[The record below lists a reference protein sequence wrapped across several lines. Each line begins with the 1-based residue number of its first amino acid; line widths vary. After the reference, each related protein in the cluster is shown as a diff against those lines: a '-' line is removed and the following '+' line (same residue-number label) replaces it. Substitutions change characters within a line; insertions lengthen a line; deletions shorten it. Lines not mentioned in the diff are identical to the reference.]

1 MAVGVAAARADSSD
15 ARLARTAALLE
26 ERGYAVSA
34 DRLAAL
40 CVGGQVTLAD
50 VKLAA
55 ATGALELRDGLA
67 LRRGARLATERIAER
82 AHRHRVESIA
92 YRVET
97 ERFAAALVRWLPF
110 VRSVA
115 LAGSLASGGFVETDD
130 VDLNLVVADGRRH
143 TAYAVVNLLGMIHA
157 LRHRG
162 KPVDASSARPVAP
175 RVMTVNL
182 VVEEGRAGPFAR
194 TDPQMALEL
203 LLSQPLAGRA
213 VARRIALANP
223 ALLAHFP
230 QLAARDGEAVAE
242 PPARLPAWLFP
253 APLDQVAR
261 VAGLAAWSWLQWTR
275 RRQPEALA
283 RVAYVRTTMRP
294 YTLFDRGQ
302 P

>member
-1 MAVGVAAARADSSD
+1 MALGVATATAESSD
-15 ARLARTAALLE
+15 TRLARTATLLE

-40 CVGGQVTLAD
+40 CIGGEVTSFD
-50 VKLAA
+50 VRLAA

-67 LRRGARLATERIAER
+67 LRRGTPLATDRVADR
-82 AHRHRVESIA
+82 ARRHRVESSA

-130 VDLNLVVADGRRH
+130 VDLNLVVTDGRRH
-143 TAYAVVNLLGMIHA
+143 TAYALVNLLGVIHA

-162 KPVDASSARPVAP
+162 KPVDGSSARPIAP

-182 VVEEGRAGPFAR
+182 VVEERQAIPFSR
-194 TDPQMALEL
+194 TDAQMALEL

-213 VARRIALANP
+213 VAQRIARANP

-230 QLAARDGEAVAE
+230 QLAGRDAEAPEE
-242 PPARLPAWLFP
+242 PRARLPAWLFP
-253 APLDQVAR
+253 RAVDDVAR
-261 VAGLAAWSWLQWTR
+261 LVGMAAWHWLQWTR
-275 RRQPEALA
+275 RRRPEALA
-283 RVAYVRTTMRP
+283 RVAYVRSTMRP
-294 YTLFDRGQ
+294 YTLFDGDR
-302 P
+302 